1 MVEKRKHNSAGE
13 GKITPYRIFS
23 IFNTIIMLFIIL
35 ITAYPVYYIVVAS
48 FSDAGAL
55 SRHVGMLWL
64 PLKPYT
70 LSAYET
76 VFKNPLIASGF
87 LNTLFVLAAGL
98 VVNLTLTS
106 LGAFFLTIKGPM
118 LKNAI
123 TFMIIF
129 TMYFSGGMIPSYLNV
144 KSLGLMDSLWAL
156 ILPGAISTTN
166 LVIMKSSFSS
176 IPDSLIESAR
186 LDGASYGQILM
197 RVIVPLSKATI
208 AVMVLYYGVSH
219 WNSWFNASIYLR
231 NSDKF
236 PLQLVVRNI
245 LSLASNSAMTAGGG
259 ADEIAQLAD
268 LIKYALIVVTAT
280 PILVL
285 YPFLQ
290 KYFVKGVMVGAIKG

>member
-1 MVEKRKHNSAGE
+1 
-13 GKITPYRIFS
+13 
-23 IFNTIIMLFIIL
+23 
-35 ITAYPVYYIVVAS
+35 
-48 FSDAGAL
+48 
-55 SRHVGMLWL
+55 
-64 PLKPYT
+64 
-70 LSAYET
+70 
-76 VFKNPLIASGF
+76 
-87 LNTLFVLAAGL
+87 
-98 VVNLTLTS
+98 
-106 LGAFFLTIKGPM
+106 
-118 LKNAI
+118 
-123 TFMIIF
+123 MIIF

-245 LSLASNSAMTAGGG
+245 LNLASNSAMTAGGG

>member
-1 MVEKRKHNSAGE
+1 
-13 GKITPYRIFS
+13 
-23 IFNTIIMLFIIL
+23 
-35 ITAYPVYYIVVAS
+35 
-48 FSDAGAL
+48 
-55 SRHVGMLWL
+55 
-64 PLKPYT
+64 
-70 LSAYET
+70 
-76 VFKNPLIASGF
+76 
-87 LNTLFVLAAGL
+87 LFVLAAGL

-245 LSLASNSAMTAGGG
+245 LNLASNSAMTAGGG